1 MSEELI
7 KFEEVKSD
15 SLSRRVEWIA
25 KREALTARAV
35 AVVAVATDSDLET
48 AGKLQTEI
56 TRILKDLEA
65 ARMALTRPIDAMK
78 KDIMAQETQLAATL
92 EKELFRLKKLNG
104 DYATKKA
111 AEAEAA
117 RKRIQAEARAQAE
130 RDQAVID
137 EQTRK
142 SASLFGP
149 AATFQ
154 PAPVQAPAPA
164 PVQPAAP
171 IPQAP
176 KTSANSF
183 PEAWKFEITDQ
194 LQVPREF
201 LTVDE
206 GKIRAWIA
214 CQKKLGVEIQNL
226 KAAGLRFF
234 KETQVRAK

>member
-7 KFEEVKSD
+7 KFEEVKAD

-25 KREALTARAV
+25 KRDALAARAV

-56 TRILKDLEA
+56 TRLLKDLEA
-65 ARMALTRPIDAMK
+65 ARMALTRPIDERK
-78 KDIMAQETQLAATL
+78 REIMAQEKELAAAL

-104 DYATKKA
+104 DYATRKA

-117 RKRIQAEARAQAE
+117 RRRIEAEARAQAE
-130 RDQAVID
+130 REQAALE
-137 EQTRK
+137 EQAKK

-149 AATFQ
+149 VATFA
-154 PAPVQAPAPA
+154 PAPAAAPA

-183 PEAWKFEITDQ
+183 VETWKFDVTDQ

-201 LTVDE
+201 LVVDE
-206 GKIRAWIA
+206 TKIRAWLA
-214 CQKKLGVEIQNL
+214 YQKKLGADISTLQV
-226 KAAGLRFF
+226 AGLRLY

>member
-7 KFEEVKSD
+7 KFEEVRAD

-25 KREALTARAV
+25 KRDALAARAV
-35 AVVAVATDSDLET
+35 AVMTVATDSDLET

-56 TRILKDLEA
+56 TRLLKDLET
-65 ARMALTRPIDAMK
+65 ARMALTRPIDERK
-78 KDIMAQETQLAATL
+78 REIMAQEKELAAAL

-104 DYATKKA
+104 DYATRKA

-117 RKRIQAEARAQAE
+117 RRRIEAEARAQAE
-130 RDQAVID
+130 REQAAIE
-137 EQTRK
+137 EQAKK

-149 AATFQ
+149 VATF
-154 PAPVQAPAPA
+154 APAPA
-164 PVQPAAP
+164 AATAPVMPAAP

-176 KTSANSF
+176 RTSANSF
-183 PEAWKFEITDQ
+183 VETWKFDVTDQ

-201 LTVDE
+201 LAIDE
-206 GKIRAWIA
+206 GAIRAWLA
-214 CQKKLGVEIQNL
+214 YQKKLGADI
-226 KAAGLRFF
+226 AALQVPGLRLY

>member
-7 KFEEVKSD
+7 KFEEVKAD

-25 KREALTARAV
+25 KRDALAARAV

-56 TRILKDLEA
+56 TRLLKDLET
-65 ARMALTRPIDAMK
+65 ARMALTRPIDERK
-78 KDIMAQETQLAATL
+78 REIMAQEKELAAAL
-92 EKELFRLKKLNG
+92 EKELFRLKKLNC
-104 DYATKKA
+104 DYATRKA

-117 RKRIQAEARAQAE
+117 RRRIEAEARAQAE
-130 RDQAVID
+130 REQAAID
-137 EQTRK
+137 EQARK

-176 KTSANSF
+176 RTSANSF
-183 PEAWKFEITDQ
+183 VETWKFDVTDQ

-201 LTVDE
+201 LVVDE
-206 GKIRAWIA
+206 TKIRAWLA
-214 CQKKLGVEIQNL
+214 YQKKLGADI
-226 KAAGLRFF
+226 AALQVPGLRLY

>member
-7 KFEEVKSD
+7 KFEEVKAD

-25 KREALTARAV
+25 KRDALAARAV

-56 TRILKDLEA
+56 TRLLKDLEA
-65 ARMALTRPIDAMK
+65 ARMALTRPIDERK
-78 KDIMAQETQLAATL
+78 REIMAQEKELAAAL

-104 DYATKKA
+104 DYATQKA

-117 RKRIQAEARAQAE
+117 RRRIEAEARAQAE
-130 RDQAVID
+130 REQAALE
-137 EQTRK
+137 EQAKK

-149 AATFQ
+149 VATFA
-154 PAPVQAPAPA
+154 PAPAAAPA

-183 PEAWKFEITDQ
+183 VETWKFDVTDQ

-201 LTVDE
+201 LVVDE
-206 GKIRAWIA
+206 TKIRAWLA
-214 CQKKLGVEIQNL
+214 YQKKLGADISTLQV
-226 KAAGLRFF
+226 AGLRLY